1 LTTDGALV
9 DAMFDALNGCKTCQ
23 RLVRNPCL
31 IAECVLASSGA
42 LELDDSSFVVQI
54 ASVAFFGLPFSIYLH
69 IPLLIHLLGCYDP
82 SSKGTLH

>member
-1 LTTDGALV
+1 MTTDGALV

-54 ASVAFFGLPFSIYLH
+54 ASVAFFWPSVFNLPAYPTFNT
-69 IPLLIHLLGCYDP
+69 P
-82 SSKGTLH
+82 SRML